1 MIEDS
6 DFMLFEHKGYG
17 NCHHNSKNGAEQ
29 IKNCVGVRFVE
40 KEAAH
45 PASNAANE
53 HQWVCPGKIA
63 DEIFIE
69 CTTYST
75 QCEEYEQCA
84 NLTY

>member
-45 PASNAANE
+45 PAYDAANE
-53 HQWVCPGKIA
+53 HQWVCPGNIA
-63 DEIFIE
+63 DEIAVE
-69 CTTYST
+69 CAANGSED
-75 QCEEYEQCA
+75 EERKQITH
-84 NLTY
+84 LTY